1 MTLPQ
6 PKVVEMK
13 MRKASAEVSLIMT
26 VDDRINQILNDLNIV
41 YNIIK
46 RDNKASNELR
56 VSLECNIHTDKRADP
71 NTAGKFKAN
80 VEIVYQVVLN
90 NTYTSDSI
98 SGDIDEIMHL
108 VWPYLRS
115 GAVHQLQLINL
126 SFVGD
131 KLPYDISR
139 KSLKM

>member
-6 PKVVEMK
+6 PKVVEMD
-13 MRKASAEVSLIMT
+13 MRIASAEVNLI
-26 VDDRINQILNDLNIV
+26 VPVNHHISQIRNDLNIV

-46 RDNKASNELR
+46 RDGKASNELR
-56 VSLECNIHTDKRADP
+56 VSLECNIYTDKRADP
-71 NTAGKFKAN
+71 NTAGKFKAK
-80 VEIVYQVVLN
+80 VKIVYQVVLN

-108 VWPYLRS
+108 VWPYLRL

-131 KLPYDISR
+131 KLPYDVSR
-139 KSLKM
+139 KSLKV